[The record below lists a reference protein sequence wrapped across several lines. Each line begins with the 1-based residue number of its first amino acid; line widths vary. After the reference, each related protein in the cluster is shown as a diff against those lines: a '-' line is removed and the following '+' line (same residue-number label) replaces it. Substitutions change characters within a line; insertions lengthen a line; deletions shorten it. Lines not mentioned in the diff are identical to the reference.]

1 MKILGKT
8 DDSSFFRRFAG
19 DEWVNIYQ
27 LEEGNV
33 LSLFIKISNAAI
45 LSYGFKEGDK

>member
-1 MKILGKT
+1 MQQ
-8 DDSSFFRRFAG
+8 SSELPFIQG
-19 DEWVNIYQ
+19 DEWINIYQ